1 MKNKE
6 KHFALAL
13 VVLLIGVF
21 LPSKMVCG
29 QVIEVGPSVGLSYYM
44 GDINPKMP
52 LRQSSLGLGAVVRY
66 YGGTRWA
73 FRLSYSYLNLHGD
86 DAVSNYMPE
95 RGLAF
100 KTTAHDV
107 SIVTEFNFFD
117 YFTGSKRS
125 YISPYIFGG
134 ISGFYFNPKALDGT
148 QLSGI
153 ITDVE
158 DYGSVPKSPKYS
170 NWSASVPFGVG
181 VKYSAGKKVG
191 LALEWRMNLT
201 FTDWI
206 DDCHAYYPQYNG
218 TIDDLQ
224 YIDPNGLAGNDMQ
237 YIQRGNRHDTDWFGY
252 LNFSIVYKF
261 VLPGNDDCNP
271 GSDKKYSKNY

>member
-52 LRQSSLGLGAVVRY
+52 LRQSRLGLGAVVRY

-100 KTTAHDV
+100 QTTAHDV
-107 SIVTEFNFFD
+107 SIVAEFNFFD

-134 ISGFYFNPKALDGT
+134 ISGFYFNPTLDGT
-148 QLSGI
+148 PLSGI
-153 ITDVE
+153 NTDVE
-158 DYGSVPKSPKYS
+158 DYGSVSNDPKYS

-191 LALEWRMNLT
+191 LALEWRMHLT

-206 DDCHAYYPQYNG
+206 DDCHAYYPEK
-218 TIDDLQ
+218 IDSP
-224 YIDPNGLAGNDMQ
+224 YTDPGNLAGNGMQ

>member
-21 LPSKMVCG
+21 SPSKMVCG

-86 DAVSNYMPE
+86 DAVSNFMPE
-95 RGLAF
+95 RALAF
-100 KTTAHDV
+100 KTTSHDV
-107 SIVTEFNFFD
+107 SIVAEFNFFD

-125 YISPYIFGG
+125 YISPYIFSG

-158 DYGSVPKSPKYS
+158 DYKSVPKSPKYS

-206 DDCHAYYPQYNG
+206 DDCHAYYPEK
-218 TIDDLQ
+218 IDSP
-224 YIDPNGLAGNDMQ
+224 YIDPGNLAGNGMQ

>member
-86 DAVSNYMPE
+86 DAVSNYMPD
-95 RGLAF
+95 RKLAF

-107 SIVTEFNFFD
+107 SIVAEFNFFD

-134 ISGFYFNPKALDGT
+134 ISGFYFNPTLDGRP
-148 QLSGI
+148 LSDI
-153 ITDVE
+153 PTDVE
-158 DYGSVPKSPKYS
+158 DYGSVSNGPKYS

-191 LALEWRMNLT
+191 LALEWRMDLT

-206 DDCHAYYPQYNG
+206 DDCHAYYPEEN
-218 TIDDLQ
+218 DSP
-224 YIDPNGLAGNDMQ
+224 YIDPGNLAGNGMQ

>member
-21 LPSKMVCG
+21 SPSKMVCG

-52 LRQSSLGLGAVVRY
+52 LRQSRLGLGAVVRY

-100 KTTAHDV
+100 QTTAHDV
-107 SIVTEFNFFD
+107 SIVAEFNFFD

-134 ISGFYFNPKALDGT
+134 ISGFYFNP
-148 QLSGI
+148 
-153 ITDVE
+153 
-158 DYGSVPKSPKYS
+158 
-170 NWSASVPFGVG
+170 
-181 VKYSAGKKVG
+181 
-191 LALEWRMNLT
+191 
-201 FTDWI
+201 
-206 DDCHAYYPQYNG
+206 
-218 TIDDLQ
+218 
-224 YIDPNGLAGNDMQ
+224 
-237 YIQRGNRHDTDWFGY
+237 
-252 LNFSIVYKF
+252 
-261 VLPGNDDCNP
+261 
-271 GSDKKYSKNY
+271 

>member
-1 MKNKE
+1 MKDKE
-6 KHFALAL
+6 KYFALAL

-86 DAVSNYMPE
+86 DAVSNYMPK

-107 SIVTEFNFFD
+107 SIVAEFNFFD

-158 DYGSVPKSPKYS
+158 DYGSVPKVPKYS

-191 LALEWRMNLT
+191 LALEWRMHLT

-206 DDCHAYYPQYNG
+206 DDCHAYYPEEN
-218 TIDDLQ
+218 DSP
-224 YIDPNGLAGNDMQ
+224 YIDPGNLAGNGMQ

>member
-6 KHFALAL
+6 KYFALAL

-52 LRQSSLGLGAVVRY
+52 LRQSRLGLGAVVRY

-107 SIVTEFNFFD
+107 SIVAEFNFFD

-134 ISGFYFNPKALDGT
+134 ISGFYFNPKALDGK

-158 DYGSVPKSPKYS
+158 DYGSVSNGPKYS

-191 LALEWRMNLT
+191 LALEWRMDLT

-206 DDCHAYYPQYNG
+206 DDCHAYYPEDNG
-218 TIDDLQ
+218 SQ
-224 YIDPNGLAGNDMQ
+224 YIDPNNLAGNGMQ

>member
-52 LRQSSLGLGAVVRY
+52 LRQSRLGLGAVVRY

-100 KTTAHDV
+100 QTTAHDV
-107 SIVTEFNFFD
+107 SIVAEFNFFD

-134 ISGFYFNPKALDGT
+134 ISGFYFNPTLDGVP
-148 QLSGI
+148 LSGI
-153 ITDVE
+153 NTDVE
-158 DYGSVPKSPKYS
+158 DYGSVSNDPKYS

-191 LALEWRMNLT
+191 LALEWRMHLT

-206 DDCHAYYPQYNG
+206 DDCHAYYPEK
-218 TIDDLQ
+218 IDSP
-224 YIDPNGLAGNDMQ
+224 YTDPGNLAGNGMQ

-261 VLPGNDDCNP
+261 CLLYTSPSPRD
-271 GSDKKYSKNY
+271 

>member
-1 MKNKE
+1 MKDKE
-6 KHFALAL
+6 KYFALAL

-107 SIVTEFNFFD
+107 SIVAEFNFFD

-158 DYGSVPKSPKYS
+158 DYGSVPKVPKYS

-191 LALEWRMNLT
+191 LALEWRMHLT
-201 FTDWI
+201 ITDWI
-206 DDCHAYYPQYNG
+206 DDCHAYYPEEN
-218 TIDDLQ
+218 DSP
-224 YIDPNGLAGNDMQ
+224 YIDPGNLAGNGMQ

>member
-1 MKNKE
+1 MKNIE

-52 LRQSSLGLGAVVRY
+52 LRQSRLGLGAVVRY

-86 DAVSNYMPE
+86 DTVSNFMPD
-95 RGLAF
+95 RKLAF

-107 SIVTEFNFFD
+107 SIVAEFNFFD

-158 DYGSVPKSPKYS
+158 DYESEPKSPKYS

-191 LALEWRMNLT
+191 LALEWRMDLT

-206 DDCHAYYPQYNG
+206 DDCHAYYPEDNG
-218 TIDDLQ
+218 SQ
-224 YIDPNGLAGNDMQ
+224 YIDPNNLAGNGML
-237 YIQRGNRHDTDWFGY
+237 YFQRGNRHDTDWFGY

>member
-1 MKNKE
+1 
-6 KHFALAL
+6 
-13 VVLLIGVF
+13 
-21 LPSKMVCG
+21 
-29 QVIEVGPSVGLSYYM
+29 VGPSVGLSYYM

-52 LRQSSLGLGAVVRY
+52 LRQSRLGLGAVVRY

-107 SIVTEFNFFD
+107 SIVAEFNFFD

-158 DYGSVPKSPKYS
+158 GYESEPKSPKYS

-191 LALEWRMNLT
+191 LALEWRMDLT

-206 DDCHAYYPQYNG
+206 DDCHAYYPEK
-218 TIDDLQ
+218 IDSP

>member
-21 LPSKMVCG
+21 LPSKMLCG

-73 FRLSYSYLNLHGD
+73 FRLSYSYLNLRGD
-86 DAVSNYMPE
+86 DAVSNFMPK

-107 SIVTEFNFFD
+107 SIVAEFNFFD

-153 ITDVE
+153 STDVE
-158 DYGSVPKSPKYS
+158 DYGSKSDSLKYS

-191 LALEWRMNLT
+191 LALEWRMHLT

-206 DDCHAYYPQYNG
+206 DDCHAYYPNYDETKPNS
-218 TIDDLQ
+218 Q
-224 YIDPNGLAGNDMQ
+224 YIDPGNLAGEGKL

>member
-1 MKNKE
+1 MKNIE

-21 LPSKMVCG
+21 SPSKMVCG
-29 QVIEVGPSVGLSYYM
+29 QVIEVGLSVGLSYYM

-107 SIVTEFNFFD
+107 SIVAEFNFFD

-148 QLSGI
+148 PLSNI
-153 ITDVE
+153 PTDVE
-158 DYGSVPKSPKYS
+158 DYGSVSNGPKYS

-191 LALEWRMNLT
+191 LALEWRMHLT

-206 DDCHAYYPQYNG
+206 DDCHAYYPEK
-218 TIDDLQ
+218 IDSP
-224 YIDPNGLAGNDMQ
+224 YIDPGNLAGNGMQ

>member
-73 FRLSYSYLNLHGD
+73 FRLSYSYLNLRGD

-107 SIVTEFNFFD
+107 SIVAEFNFFD

-134 ISGFYFNPKALDGT
+134 ISGFYFNPKALDGR
-148 QLSGI
+148 QLSGFN
-153 ITDVE
+153 TDVE
-158 DYGSVPKSPKYS
+158 DYGSVSNGPKYS

-191 LALEWRMNLT
+191 LALEWRMHLT

-206 DDCHAYYPQYNG
+206 DDCHAYYPEK
-218 TIDDLQ
+218 IDSP
-224 YIDPNGLAGNDMQ
+224 YTDPGNLAGNGMQ

>member
-1 MKNKE
+1 MKNIE
-6 KHFALAL
+6 KYFALAL

-52 LRQSSLGLGAVVRY
+52 LRQSRLGLGAVVRY

-86 DAVSNYMPE
+86 DEVSNFMPE

-107 SIVTEFNFFD
+107 SIVAEFNFFD

-158 DYGSVPKSPKYS
+158 DYESEPKSPKYS

-206 DDCHAYYPQYNG
+206 DDCHAYYPEK
-218 TIDDLQ
+218 IDSP
-224 YIDPNGLAGNDMQ
+224 YTDPGNLAGNGMQ

>member
-1 MKNKE
+1 M
-6 KHFALAL
+6 

-107 SIVTEFNFFD
+107 SIVAEFNFFD

-153 ITDVE
+153 STDVDGYE
-158 DYGSVPKSPKYS
+158 SDPKIPKYS

-191 LALEWRMNLT
+191 LALEWRMDLT

>member
-21 LPSKMVCG
+21 LPSKMLCG

-86 DAVSNYMPE
+86 DAVSNFMPE

-107 SIVTEFNFFD
+107 SIVAEFNFFD
-117 YFTGSKRS
+117 YFTGSKRN

-148 QLSGI
+148 PLSNI
-153 ITDVE
+153 PTDVE
-158 DYGSVPKSPKYS
+158 DYGSVSNGPKYS

-191 LALEWRMNLT
+191 LALEWRMHLT

-206 DDCHAYYPQYNG
+206 DDCHAYYPEK
-218 TIDDLQ
+218 IDSP
-224 YIDPNGLAGNDMQ
+224 YIDPGNLAGNGMQ

>member
-52 LRQSSLGLGAVVRY
+52 LRQSRLGLGAVVRY

-100 KTTAHDV
+100 QTTAHDV
-107 SIVTEFNFFD
+107 SIVAEFNFFD

-125 YISPYIFGG
+125 YVSPYIFGG
-134 ISGFYFNPKALDGT
+134 ISGFYFNPTLDGT
-148 QLSGI
+148 PLSGF

-158 DYGSVPKSPKYS
+158 DYESEPKSPKYS

-206 DDCHAYYPQYNG
+206 DDCHAYYPEEN
-218 TIDDLQ
+218 DSP
-224 YIDPNGLAGNDMQ
+224 YIDPNNLAGNGML
-237 YIQRGNRHDTDWFGY
+237 YFQRGNRHDTDWFGY

>member
-21 LPSKMVCG
+21 LPSKMLCG

-73 FRLSYSYLNLHGD
+73 FRLSYSYLNLRGD
-86 DAVSNYMPE
+86 DAVSNFMPK

-107 SIVTEFNFFD
+107 SIVAEFNFFD

-134 ISGFYFNPKALDGT
+134 ISGFYFNPKALDGR

-158 DYGSVPKSPKYS
+158 DYKSEPKSPKYS

-191 LALEWRMNLT
+191 LALEWRMHLT

-206 DDCHAYYPQYNG
+206 DDCHAYYPEK
-218 TIDDLQ
+218 IDSP
-224 YIDPNGLAGNDMQ
+224 YIDPGNLAGNGMQ

>member
-1 MKNKE
+1 MKDKE
-6 KHFALAL
+6 KYFALAL

-86 DAVSNYMPE
+86 DAVSNYMPK

-107 SIVTEFNFFD
+107 SIVAEFNFFD

-158 DYGSVPKSPKYS
+158 DYGSVPKVPKYS

-206 DDCHAYYPQYNG
+206 DDCHAYYPEEN
-218 TIDDLQ
+218 DSP
-224 YIDPNGLAGNDMQ
+224 YIDPGNLAGNGMQ

>member
-6 KHFALAL
+6 KYFALAL

-52 LRQSSLGLGAVVRY
+52 LRQSRLGLGAVVRY
-66 YGGTRWA
+66 YGETRWA

-86 DAVSNYMPE
+86 DTVSNFMPD
-95 RGLAF
+95 RKLAF

-107 SIVTEFNFFD
+107 SIVAEFNFFD

-158 DYGSVPKSPKYS
+158 DYESEPKSPKYS

-191 LALEWRMNLT
+191 LALEWRMDLT

-206 DDCHAYYPQYNG
+206 DDCHAYYPEDNG
-218 TIDDLQ
+218 SQ
-224 YIDPNGLAGNDMQ
+224 YIDPNNLAGNGML
-237 YIQRGNRHDTDWFGY
+237 YFQRGNRHDTDWFGY

>member
-1 MKNKE
+1 MKNIE

-21 LPSKMVCG
+21 SPSKMLCG

-52 LRQSSLGLGAVVRY
+52 LRQSRLGLGAVVRY

-100 KTTAHDV
+100 QTTAHDV
-107 SIVTEFNFFD
+107 SIVAEFNFFD

-134 ISGFYFNPKALDGT
+134 ISGFYFNPTLDGT
-148 QLSGI
+148 PLSDFP
-153 ITDVE
+153 TDVE
-158 DYGSVPKSPKYS
+158 DYESEPKGPKYS

-206 DDCHAYYPQYNG
+206 DDCHAYYPEEN
-218 TIDDLQ
+218 DSP
-224 YIDPNGLAGNDMQ
+224 YIDPGNLAGNGMQ